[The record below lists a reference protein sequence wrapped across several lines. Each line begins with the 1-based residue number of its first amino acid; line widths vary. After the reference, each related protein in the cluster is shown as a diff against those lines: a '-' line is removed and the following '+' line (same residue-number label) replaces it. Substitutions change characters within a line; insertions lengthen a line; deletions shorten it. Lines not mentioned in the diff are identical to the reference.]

1 MDLPADVFLLRMI
14 DVLVEVPLHRP
25 IATGRIGIQA
35 TARLHSKIGRFL
47 HRLHGEIFG
56 RVEDDRPLT
65 TDPGDDRRT
74 VFVVVPPTRLAFL
87 AATTRSAAQMFF
99 SALLRLPLLASG
111 VIEVIRFHGALQLP
125 LYLVGQGGIAQPPA
139 PTVAG
144 PAMDAQLS
152 GNAARGTR
160 QAQEKGGQ
168 NPVHDRA
175 LAAIQERA
183 REVIEGALASL
194 LFTAVAFQARLGV
207 VDAPGTDV
215 EALTAGTL
223 EGPIFPAQGMDVG
236 LTRFG
241 VEEVVEM
248 RHNRHG

>member
-1 MDLPADVFLLRMI
+1 MDVTACIFLLGMI
-14 DVLVEVPLHRP
+14 NIVMHIALQGSIAARRVGVEP
-25 IATGRIGIQA
+25 
-35 TARLHSKIGRFL
+35 TARLHSEVRRL
-47 HRLHGEIFG
+47 LDRLHGEIAG
-56 RVEDDRPLT
+56 RLDDDRPLP

-74 VFVVVPPTRLAFL
+74 VFVVVPPPGLAFL
-87 AATTRSAAQMFF
+87 AAPTRSAAQMLF